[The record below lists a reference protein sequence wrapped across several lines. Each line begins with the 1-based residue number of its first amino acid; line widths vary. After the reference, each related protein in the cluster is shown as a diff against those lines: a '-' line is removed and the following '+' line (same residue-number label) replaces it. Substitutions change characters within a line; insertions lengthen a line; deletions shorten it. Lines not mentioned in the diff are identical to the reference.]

1 MFISLLAGRPLLVTA
16 VLGFSEV
23 NVTVASLTGS
33 VAAPGRN
40 LAERDDGELLNLVHA
55 LPRGSETRSAACEV
69 LVTRYQSL
77 VRSCTRKYLSSPESA
92 DELKQVGYVGLMKA
106 INRFDP
112 AVGASLAPY
121 AMACVS
127 V

>member
-55 LPRGSETRSAACEV
+55 LPRGSETRSAACEI

-77 VRSCTRKYLSSPESA
+77 VRSCTRKYLSSP
-92 DELKQVGYVGLMKA
+92 
-106 INRFDP
+106 
-112 AVGASLAPY
+112 
-121 AMACVS
+121 
-127 V
+127 